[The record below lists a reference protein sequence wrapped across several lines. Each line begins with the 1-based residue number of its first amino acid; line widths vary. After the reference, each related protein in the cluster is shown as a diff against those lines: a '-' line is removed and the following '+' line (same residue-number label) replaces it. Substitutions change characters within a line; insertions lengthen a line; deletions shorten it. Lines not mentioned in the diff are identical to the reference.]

1 MTKIEDALKKIPPT
15 RKGSRCSVAALYA
28 AVPEA
33 ERAALKK
40 AVEDIGVNRT
50 PALGLSLAIS
60 SAYGIDVHRA
70 SLDRHRRK
78 DCLCGRIER

>member
-33 ERAALKK
+33 ERSALKK